1 MMTSNDYVIR
11 LEQKL
16 ICKEIVIKKREH
28 QKELM
33 FASKEAHV
41 VEKVGKEIAKHNQ
54 FDEKAMNFFL

>member
-1 MMTSNDYVIR
+1 
-11 LEQKL
+11 
-16 ICKEIVIKKREH
+16 VIKKREH